1 MDESLAGREQEKAK
15 MVFKRCLFEDASQ
28 VSTAVHSSFKKN
40 KNSLLSTR
48 EQKIL
53 VKMCHK
59 QCRVFGQDFA
69 FLNFSIPPRH
79 CCKQRKEVKVWE
91 IISCPSELLMSFFSN
106 TVYDGKNVAK
116 ILHQLNLLLL
126 RLRRQQ
132 QQQRRK
138 CKKSQRHSYSGKEIR
153 AKM

>member
-1 MDESLAGREQEKAK
+1 MVESRAAREHEKAK
-15 MVFKRCLFEDASQ
+15 MEFKRCLFEDASQ

-48 EQKIL
+48 VQKIL
-53 VKMCHK
+53 AKSVVNNAGFSA
-59 QCRVFGQDFA
+59 RILL

-79 CCKQRKEVKVWE
+79 CCKQRKEAKVWE
-91 IISCPSELLMSFFSN
+91 IMSCPSELLMSFFSN

-132 QQQRRK
+132 Q
-138 CKKSQRHSYSGKEIR
+138 
-153 AKM
+153 